1 MQKCPSPLSP
11 PFSDAPSF
19 LRMSQVAGR
28 DKQNGRH
35 SVDYHPCPSRLAL
48 RIILP
53 YFYKVLR
60 GFIFSSVSR
69 MIIEF
74 SFKLVYATMVERNFQ
89 IYGVNIPRKCIESA
103 FLLPPPPLTPFS
115 PSILKTLTQLLII
128 TPLQVEGNYSF
139 PQEAFF
145 RKPVLP
151 KSRKGWRKL

>member
-1 MQKCPSPLSP
+1 MKFPWNFNTSVQKCRSPLSP

-48 RIILP
+48 RTILP

-103 FLLPPPPLTPFS
+103 FLLPPPPPPSPPSAPPYSKLS
-115 PSILKTLTQLLII
+115 PSFLSS
-128 TPLQVEGNYSF
+128 P
-139 PQEAFF
+139 PF
-145 RKPVLP
+145 R
-151 KSRKGWRKL
+151 